1 MRKIV
6 VIGGGSGSYTVLKGL
21 KEYPVQLF
29 SIVSMFDSGGSTGRL
44 RNELGVLPPG
54 DVRRC
59 VIALADEDN
68 ENVLREL
75 FLYRFEGGVQDH
87 SLGNLVLTAAEKKY
101 GNIGEGIK
109 KLSKVLNLRGQ
120 VLPVSLDNAQ
130 LCAKLEDGKVIRGET
145 NIDIA
150 DAERGKISEA
160 FLEPVA
166 EANPDAK
173 EAILDA
179 DVVIIGPGDLYT
191 SLVPNL
197 LVNGIPEALR
207 KTRAKIVYVC
217 NIMTKKGETDGFL
230 ASDFVA
236 EIENY
241 ISRSVDHVICNE
253 NNLNRVLLDRY
264 RMENKF
270 PVVFDLAHDHRVMIA
285 DIVSQ
290 EDFLRHDIKKL
301 ARELISLC

>member
-1 MRKIV
+1 M
-6 VIGGGSGSYTVLKGL
+6 IGGGSGSYTVLKGL

>member
-1 MRKIV
+1 V

>member
-6 VIGGGSGSYTVLKGL
+6 VIGGGSGSYAVLKGL

-44 RNELGVLPPG
+44 RDELGVLPPG

-101 GNIGEGIK
+101 GNIAEGIK
-109 KLSKVLNLRGQ
+109 KLSKVLNLRGK
-120 VLPVSLDNAQ
+120 VIPVSLDNAQ
-130 LCAKLEDGKVIRGET
+130 LCAKLENGKIIRGET

-150 DAERGKISEA
+150 DTERGKISEA

-173 EAILDA
+173 EAILEA
-179 DVVIIGPGDLYT
+179 DMIIIGPGDLYT
-191 SLVPNL
+191 SLIPNL

-253 NNLNRVLLDRY
+253 NNLNRVLLERY
-264 RMENKF
+264 RMENKY
-270 PVVFDLAHDHRVMIA
+270 PVVFDLAHDQRVMIA
-285 DIVSQ
+285 DVVSQ
-290 EDFLRHDIKKL
+290 QDFLRHDIKKL